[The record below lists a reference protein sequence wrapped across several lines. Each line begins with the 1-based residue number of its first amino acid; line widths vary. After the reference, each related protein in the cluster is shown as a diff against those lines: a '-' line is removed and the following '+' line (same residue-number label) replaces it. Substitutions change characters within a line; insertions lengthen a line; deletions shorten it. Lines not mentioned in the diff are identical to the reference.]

1 MWHAGNDGTG
11 TLAQPAQAEGAN
23 SFPPPPPPLLP
34 VDVFPAETCANISI
48 KVVGCKLAFGPPQ
61 E

>member
-1 MWHAGNDGTG
+1 MWHAGNEGTG

-34 VDVFPAETCANISI
+34 VTISI
-48 KVVGCKLAFGPPQ
+48 KVVGCKLAFGPPH